1 MTAAAI
7 GLHET
12 YSVLSGAYN
21 VLCGYHD
28 TYSGPYFLSIARIDK
43 VWIFAAHIRPIP
55 VGLCKKPT

>member
-28 TYSGPYFLSIARIDK
+28 TYSGPYFLSIARIDS
-43 VWIFAAHIRPIP
+43 IANAADDILARF
-55 VGLCKKPT
+55 